1 MNLYKQNNAGKK
13 FLELKTLRKILSPGL
28 LKYKN
33 KIWLEMHG
41 ENQKTMELEDDLK
54 GLIICI

>member
-1 MNLYKQNNAGKK
+1 MQKK
-13 FLELKTLRKILSPGL
+13 VSGTKNLRKVLSPGL

-41 ENQKTMELEDDLK
+41 ENQKTMELDDDLK